1 MKLLPSL
8 SILLLFLPGCPCPAP
23 AAPLD
28 AEQVRIVKQI
38 EQRADNAEKALAS
51 EHQAHLDAEQSM
63 ATASAEAARL
73 GQIAADAQAQA
84 VKWEAVAVAETR
96 AKHHAWELL
105 AAVVLA
111 GLLLIVLVGR
121 QVETVLRA
129 LGVAAVHEVLEIPG
143 LLKSVLKLASLLA
156 IF

>member
-1 MKLLPSL
+1 MKLRA
-8 SILLLFLPGCPCPAP
+8 LLLCLLPFIAGCPSPVP

-28 AEQVRIVKQI
+28 AEQIRIVKQI
-38 EQRADNAEKALAS
+38 EQRADG
-51 EHQAHLDAEQSM
+51 
-63 ATASAEAARL
+63 AEAALKVEHEAHLAAEADAATSREDAAKL
-73 GQIAADAQAQA
+73 GQIAASAQTDAAHWKAEAQ
-84 VKWEAVAVAETR
+84 VQTR

-105 AAVVLA
+105 AAVLIAVVVLTA
-111 GLLLIVLVGR
+111 LIGR

-143 LLKSVLKLASLLA
+143 LLKWVLKLAPLLA